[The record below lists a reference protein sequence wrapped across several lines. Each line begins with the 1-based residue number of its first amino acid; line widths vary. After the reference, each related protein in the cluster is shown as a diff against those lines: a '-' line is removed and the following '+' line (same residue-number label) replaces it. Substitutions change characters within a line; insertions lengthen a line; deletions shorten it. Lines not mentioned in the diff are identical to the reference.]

1 MDARVVGC
9 RFRGSVNRIALPP
22 SLYWWRYRSRMEPRR
37 ADQDFT
43 RFVVDNRAQSLRLAY
58 LLMGDSGQAEDLV
71 QAALLRLYRQ
81 WDRVAAA
88 DQPVAYARRAV
99 VNQGNS
105 WWRSRLAH
113 PVSYRGDMHDGA
125 AAGDVQPDVAA
136 AVTERDELWSALR
149 TLPRGMR
156 AVVVLRYYED
166 LSEADTAR
174 TLGISPGTVKTQ
186 ASRGLARM
194 RQALPADDARSA
206 VPAHRYAKGTN

>member
-1 MDARVVGC
+1 MEVSRV
-9 RFRGSVNRIALPP
+9 
-22 SLYWWRYRSRMEPRR
+22 
-37 ADQDFT
+37 DQDFT
-43 RFVVDNRAQSLRLAY
+43 RFVVDNRAQLLRLAY
-58 LLMGDSGQAEDLV
+58 LLMGDPGQAEDLV

-88 DQPVAYARRAV
+88 EQLVAYARRAV
-99 VNQGNS
+99 VNQSNS

-113 PVSYRGDMHDGA
+113 PVSYHGDMDDSL
-125 AAGDVQPDVAA
+125 AAGEVQTDMQAGVA
-136 AVTERDELWSALR
+136 ERDELWLALR

-174 TLGISPGTVKTQ
+174 TLGVSPGTVKTQ

-194 RQALPADDARSA
+194 RQALPAEHTGLA
-206 VPAHRYAKGTN
+206 VPGNHAAKGTSL

>member
-1 MDARVVGC
+1 METSRV
-9 RFRGSVNRIALPP
+9 
-22 SLYWWRYRSRMEPRR
+22 
-37 ADQDFT
+37 DQDFT
-43 RFVVDNRAQSLRLAY
+43 RFVVDNRAQLLRLAY
-58 LLMGDSGQAEDLV
+58 LLMADAGQAEDLV

-88 DQPVAYARRAV
+88 EQPVAYARRAV
-99 VNQGNS
+99 VNQSNS

-113 PVSYRGDMHDGA
+113 PVSYRGDMYDGA
-125 AAGDVQPDVAA
+125 AFEDVQA
-136 AVTERDELWSALR
+136 AVTDRDELWLALR

-174 TLGISPGTVKTQ
+174 TLGVSPGTVKTQ

-194 RQALPADDARSA
+194 RQALPADDTRLA
-206 VPAHRYAKGTN
+206 VTGNHAAKGKNP